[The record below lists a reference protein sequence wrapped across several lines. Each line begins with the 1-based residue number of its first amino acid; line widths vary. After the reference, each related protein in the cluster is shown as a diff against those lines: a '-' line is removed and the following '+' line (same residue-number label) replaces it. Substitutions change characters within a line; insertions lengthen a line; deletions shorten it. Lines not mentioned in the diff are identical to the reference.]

1 MSRSRPDSRPS
12 DPTLAP
18 LAGTPE
24 ALPFDER
31 DVVIVGGGQ
40 SGLAVAYHLARE
52 LRRVDATFAVLDNRE
67 APGGA
72 WREGWDS
79 LRLFSPAEW
88 SSLPGYLFPRH
99 LATTG
104 ATPPEYPHRDD
115 VVDYLAAYEARYE
128 FPVVRPV
135 RVQDVRRDG
144 DRLRVVT
151 DRGEVR
157 ARAVVAATGTAAR
170 PWIPD
175 VPGREGFGGRQLHS
189 SDYRSPESFA
199 GQRVLVVGG
208 GNSGA
213 QILAELSRLAD
224 ASWVVEHEP
233 RFLPADV
240 DGRVLFDAA
249 TARYHAQQ
257 RGEPDARPYGL
268 ADVVQVPSVRE
279 ALEAGRLQDLR
290 PPISR
295 VTETGVV
302 WPDGRS
308 EPVDAIV
315 WCTGFRPALGFLGGL
330 GLGSDRVAVEGTRS
344 VAEPQLWLVGYGSW
358 TGFASATIIG
368 VGRSARA
375 TAKEVADSLRASG

>member
-1 MSRSRPDSRPS
+1 MPVSPPGSLSSEQAPD
-12 DPTLAP
+12 P
-18 LAGTPE
+18 LAE
-24 ALPFDER
+24 APVGLPFGER

-52 LRRVDATFAVLDNRE
+52 LRRLDATFAVLDNRE

-99 LATTG
+99 LATKD
-104 ATPPEYPHRDD
+104 APPPEYPHRDD

-135 RVQDVRRDG
+135 CVQDVQREG
-144 DRLRVVT
+144 ERLRLVT
-151 DRGEVR
+151 DRGDVR

-175 VPGREGFGGRQLHS
+175 VPGRGSFGGRQLHS
-189 SDYRSPESFA
+189 SAYRSPEPFA

-213 QILAELSRLAD
+213 QILAELSRIAD

-268 ADVVQVPSVRE
+268 ADVVQVPPVRD

-295 VTETGVV
+295 LTPTGVV
-302 WPDGRS
+302 WPDGRE

-315 WCTGFRPALGFLGGL
+315 WCTGFRPALGFLKGL
-330 GLGSDRVAVEGTRS
+330 GLGTDRVNVTGTRS

-358 TGFASATIIG
+358 TGFASATLIG

-375 TAKEVADSLRASG
+375 TAKEVADSLRASI